1 MNDSQCTEIA
11 ALVNKFSK
19 GNGVHG
25 SAIAGVNCIKFDTT
39 IEKFSGVYHPSLCI
53 IVQGKKRV
61 LLENEI
67 FQYQP
72 SEFLVA
78 SVDLPVIGQIIEATK
93 DKPYLCLQIELD
105 LHELTELAIRVNR
118 GRVSAKTIYPG
129 IFIGDVDDSLADSVL
144 RLVRLLETQRDIEVL
159 SPIIKREIYYR
170 LINGE
175 YGIRIAS
182 ITQIGSNMQRISA
195 AIKILKTN
203 FSNRVNM
210 EELATEVGMSISS
223 FYTHFKSVTAMTP
236 LQYQKR
242 LRLLEARKIMIN
254 ERQDAAS
261 KAFQVGYESPSQF
274 SREYARQFGNPPR
287 RDVGSLSRILI
298 INVL

>member
-1 MNDSQCTEIA
+1 MKDSQCTEIA
-11 ALVNKFSK
+11 ELVNKFSN
-19 GNGVHG
+19 GNGVHS
-25 SAIAGVNCIKFDTT
+25 SAIPGVNCIKFNTT
-39 IEKFSGVYHPSLCI
+39 IERFPGVYNPSLCI

-78 SVDLPVIGQIIEATK
+78 SVDLPVIGQITEATK
-93 DKPYLCLQIELD
+93 EKPYLCLQIELD
-105 LHELTELAIRVNR
+105 LHELTELAMRVKN
-118 GRVSAKTIYPG
+118 SKDYAKSIYPG

-144 RLVRLLETQRDIEVL
+144 RLVRLLDTQQDIEIL

-170 LINGE
+170 LINGA

-195 AIKILKTN
+195 AIKILKTHFN
-203 FSNRVNM
+203 SRLSM
-210 EELATEVGMSISS
+210 EEIATEVGMSISS

-254 ERQDAAS
+254 DRQDAAS
-261 KAFQVGYESPSQF
+261 TAFQVGYESPSQF

-287 RDVGSLSRILI
+287 RDVGSLSGEY
-298 INVL
+298 

>member
-1 MNDSQCTEIA
+1 MKDSQCTEIA
-11 ALVNKFSK
+11 ELVNKFSK
-19 GNGVHG
+19 GNGVHS
-25 SAIAGVNCIKFDTT
+25 SAIPGVNCIKFNTT
-39 IEKFSGVYHPSLCI
+39 IEKFPGVYHPSLCI

-78 SVDLPVIGQIIEATK
+78 SVDLPVIGQITEATK
-93 DKPYLCLQIELD
+93 EKPYLCLQIELD
-105 LHELTELAIRVNR
+105 LHELTELAMLVNN
-118 GRVSAKTIYPG
+118 SKDYAKSIYPG
-129 IFIGDVDDSLADSVL
+129 IFIGDVDDSLADGVL
-144 RLVRLLETQRDIEVL
+144 RLVRLLETQQDIEVL

-170 LINGE
+170 LINGA

-203 FSNRVNM
+203 FNSRLNM
-210 EELATEVGMSISS
+210 EEIATEVGMSISS

-254 ERQDAAS
+254 DRQDAAS
-261 KAFQVGYESPSQF
+261 TAFQVGYESPSQF
-274 SREYARQFGNPPR
+274 NREYARQFGNPPR
-287 RDVGSLSRILI
+287 RDVGSLSGEY
-298 INVL
+298 

>member
-1 MNDSQCTEIA
+1 MKDSQCIEIA
-11 ALVNKFSK
+11 ELVNKFSN

-25 SAIAGVNCIKFDTT
+25 SAIPGVNCIKFNTT
-39 IEKFSGVYHPSLCI
+39 IEKFPGVYHPSLCI

-61 LLENEI
+61 LLEHDI
-67 FQYQP
+67 YQYQP

-78 SVDLPVIGQIIEATK
+78 SVDLPVIGQITEATK
-93 DKPYLCLQIELD
+93 EKPYLCLQIELD
-105 LHELTELAIRVNR
+105 LLELTELAMRVNC
-118 GRVSAKTIYPG
+118 GRDSAKSIYPG
-129 IFIGDVDDSLADSVL
+129 IFIGCVDDSLADSVL
-144 RLVRLLETQRDIEVL
+144 RLVRLLETQQDIEVL

-170 LINGE
+170 LIKGE

-203 FSNRVNM
+203 FNCRVNM
-210 EELATEVGMSISS
+210 EALATEVGMSISS

-236 LQYQKR
+236 LQFQKR

-261 KAFQVGYESPSQF
+261 TAFQVGYESPSQF

-287 RDVGSLSRILI
+287 RDVGSLSEEY
-298 INVL
+298 